1 MKTVILSPEEE
12 KEAHRLLPPSRLPD
26 GLAPTGELVQGI
38 RRRMARRVRRT
49 RVLRAV
55 WGLAACVVLVAALSV
70 VAGRVG
76 GGRGVAVST
85 RQTGAGEEEAFREY
99 DRAFGADPNEEAFE
113 ELESLILALDFDFS
127 TSDWQ
132 SL

>member
-1 MKTVILSPEEE
+1 MKSVILSPDEE
-12 KEAHRLLPPSRLPD
+12 KEAHRLLPPARFPG

-38 RRRMARRVRRT
+38 RRRMARRTRRA

-55 WGLAACVVLVAALSV
+55 WGLAACAVMAAALVLAS
-70 VAGRVG
+70 GRT
-76 GGRGVAVST
+76 GRGRGEAADHA
-85 RQTGAGEEEAFREY
+85 RAAGEEEAFREY
-99 DRAFGADPNEEAFE
+99 EQVFGSDPNEDAFE

-132 SL
+132 AL